1 MKREYRHLSLMER
14 EEISILRAQGK
25 SMREIGMAL
34 KRHPPTISRE
44 LERNA
49 PSVYKGYYRGHKAH
63 ERAVNRISRAH
74 QRPRLKSAS
83 IRTYVEES
91 LVIGWSPEQ
100 IAGRISIDH
109 PELSISHEAIYQYIY
124 EEHP

>member
-1 MKREYRHLSLMER
+1 MGLMER

-49 PSVYKGYYRGHKAH
+49 PSVYKGYYRGHKARD
-63 ERAVNRISRAH
+63 RAVNRISRAH

>member
-1 MKREYRHLSLMER
+1 
-14 EEISILRAQGK
+14 
-25 SMREIGMAL
+25 MRLLFTRGIIVGI
-34 KRHPPTISRE
+34 KPT
-44 LERNA
+44 
-49 PSVYKGYYRGHKAH
+49 K
-63 ERAVNRISRAH
+63 RAVNRISHAH
-74 QRPRLKSAS
+74 QRPRLKSGI

-91 LVIGWSPEQ
+91 LAIGWSPEQ